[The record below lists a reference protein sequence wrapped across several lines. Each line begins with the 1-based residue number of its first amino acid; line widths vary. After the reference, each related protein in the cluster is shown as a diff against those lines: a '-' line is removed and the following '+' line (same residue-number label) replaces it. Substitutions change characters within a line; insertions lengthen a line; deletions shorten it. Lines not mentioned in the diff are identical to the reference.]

1 IGGSNGKTTT
11 KEMIRSALGAA
22 LDVHATA
29 ANLNNQIGVPQTLLA
44 LPESA
49 DIAVLEVGT
58 NQPGEI
64 ALLREIVQANIA
76 VITTVQEEH
85 LEGFGDLAGV
95 IAEEMALCDGVQLAI
110 VPHEEP
116 MIVEEARTRAT
127 SCTTFGLTGGDVRP
141 DEYGQR
147 ATGNG
152 WMRF

>member
-1 IGGSNGKTTT
+1 KTTT

-95 IAEEMALCDGVQLAI
+95 IAEEMCLCDGVGLAI
-110 VPHEEP
+110 VPHDEP
-116 MIVEEARTRAT
+116 VVVAEARKRAT
-127 SCTTFGLTGGDVRP
+127 NVLPAGLDG
-141 DEYGQR
+141 
-147 ATGNG
+147 
-152 WMRF
+152 